1 VDDLLHL
8 VPMSLREALG
18 LTGFDKSRVSR
29 ICKELDEVLEPFRSR
44 SLEGQYPFVWLDAL
58 YLKIRHKH
66 RIVSQALMIAT
77 GVQENGEREVLG
89 FALGASEEEAF
100 SRKDTG
106 TVCAAWCGGD

>member
-1 VDDLLHL
+1 
-8 VPMSLREALG
+8 
-18 LTGFDKSRVSR
+18 
-29 ICKELDEVLEPFRSR
+29 
-44 SLEGQYPFVWLDAL
+44 
-58 YLKIRHKH
+58 
-66 RIVSQALMIAT
+66 MIAT

>member
-1 VDDLLHL
+1 VTPRLQRSAFDLLSSRLHL
-8 VPMSLREALG
+8 
-18 LTGFDKSRVSR
+18 
-29 ICKELDEVLEPFRSR
+29 
-44 SLEGQYPFVWLDAL
+44 WLDAL